1 MTTQLVS
8 RHYTNRDRLLRVVGP
23 GASWSFPEAL
33 SFSSSVPGRDA
44 GSPLPDRLLV
54 FKETKYPTVYM
65 NKHIFKKK
73 KKMLAFNLVFKHLW
87 QIKIWLGWALALRLP
102 MCHLQCGL

>member
-73 KKMLAFNLVFKHLW
+73 KKNV
-87 QIKIWLGWALALRLP
+87 
-102 MCHLQCGL
+102 GL